1 MKTEQIT
8 VLVTPEEKARID
20 QRAGALNIPAGELL
34 RRAVA
39 KYDPDEHETNETELM
54 ALADELDRVAGVT
67 EQKLDKALA
76 ALDRMRTTLRQSRVD
91 AAP

>member
-20 QRAGALNIPAGELL
+20 QRAGTLNIPAGELL

-39 KYDPDEHETNETELM
+39 TYAPDEHEMDETELM
-54 ALADELDRVAGVT
+54 ALADELDRVTAAT
-67 EQKLDKALA
+67 EQKLDQALA
-76 ALDRMRTTLRQSRVD
+76 TLDRMRTTLRQSRAD